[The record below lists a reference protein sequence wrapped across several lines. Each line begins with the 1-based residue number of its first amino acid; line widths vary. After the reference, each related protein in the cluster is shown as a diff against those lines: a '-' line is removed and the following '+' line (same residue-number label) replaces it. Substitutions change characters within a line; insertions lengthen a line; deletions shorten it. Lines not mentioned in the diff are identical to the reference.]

1 MAAFTCFSLLAG
13 WGADLEAWKLGSLE
27 TWKLEG
33 LLAEELVS
41 ELDGELDGE
50 LRSWSLM
57 ELAVL

>member
-1 MAAFTCFSLLAG
+1 LLAG
-13 WGADLEAWKLGSLE
+13 ELTWKLGSLE